1 MILVP
6 FLMGTATAKTLKI
19 GTMSPLTGPYAAD
32 GNDIVNGVKAA
43 VAVVEAEGGIPGFD
57 KIEVHPPGYGLRSAP
72 GRGGRQQIDQ

>member
-1 MILVP
+1 
-6 FLMGTATAKTLKI
+6 MGTATAKTLKV

-57 KIEVHPPGYGLRSAP
+57 KIEVVPQDTACDP
-72 GRGGRQQIDQ
+72 RQAVAAANKLDQ